1 VSGKTFPRAARLLTK
16 AFDEVFRAGQS
27 AGSHFFR
34 VLVRPSPSSAAR
46 LGITVPKRVMKH
58 AHDRNRIKRLVR
70 ETFRQQRA
78 ALPAIDLVVLARG
91 TIAAADNA
99 AIRKDIVKIL
109 ARAAALKLQA
119 DTGRIVDQ
127 PLPDLSP
134 PDLTAPDHIVSNSSD
149 TRDIDTSRSDH
160 QGAV

>member
-1 VSGKTFPRAARLLTK
+1 VTTGGVSGNTFPRAARLLTK
-16 AFDEVFRAGQS
+16 AAFDEVFRAGQS

-34 VLVRPSPSSAAR
+34 ALIRPSSSITAR

-58 AHDRNRIKRLVR
+58 AHDRNRVKRLLR
-70 ETFRQQRA
+70 EAFRQQRA

-91 TIAAADNA
+91 AIATADNT
-99 AIRKDIVKIL
+99 AIRKDIAKIL
-109 ARAAALKLQA
+109 ARAAALKPQA

-149 TRDIDTSRSDH
+149 TRDIGTS
-160 QGAV
+160 